1 LINCLYKTT
10 FLKDLS
16 KVNPS
21 QRRTIEELVFEEIP
35 ALSSIFDTS
44 NIKKMK
50 AYDTYYRIRKGQYRI
65 GIKIEDSQTVV
76 FYRVKNRSDIYKVFP

>member
-1 LINCLYKTT
+1 MISCLYKKI

-16 KVNPS
+16 EVHPDHRGN
-21 QRRTIEELVFEEIP
+21 IEKLVFEEIP
-35 ALSSIFDTS
+35 ALSSVFKAFD
-44 NIKKMK
+44 IKKMK
-50 AYDTYYRIRKGQYRI
+50 GYDTYYRIRKGQYRI